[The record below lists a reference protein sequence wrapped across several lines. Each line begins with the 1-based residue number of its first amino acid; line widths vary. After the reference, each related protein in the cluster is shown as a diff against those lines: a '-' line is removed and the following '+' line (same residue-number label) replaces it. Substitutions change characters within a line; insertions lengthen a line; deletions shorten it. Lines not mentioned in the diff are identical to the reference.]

1 MAQTS
6 HSKFQPGQI
15 VYLIISNSWI
25 REAKVVKYG
34 AGFYTVKWVEEDRV
48 GRSANATSGGTR
60 VRESRL
66 YESKVCSR
74 KFLSAPATGLRQN
87 KFG

>member
-15 VYLIISNSWI
+15 VYLIISNAWI

-34 AGFYTVKWVEEDRV
+34 AGFYTVKWVDEERV
-48 GRSANATSGGTR
+48 GGSTNASSGGTR

-66 YESKVCSR
+66 YESKEEAKAVLDKKKGR
-74 KFLSAPATGLRQN
+74 V
-87 KFG
+87 

>member
-1 MAQTS
+1 M
-6 HSKFQPGQI
+6 F
-15 VYLIISNSWI
+15 LIISNSWI

-48 GRSANATSGGTR
+48 GGSANATSGGTR

-66 YESKVCSR
+66 YESKEEAKAALDKKKGRV
-74 KFLSAPATGLRQN
+74 
-87 KFG
+87 